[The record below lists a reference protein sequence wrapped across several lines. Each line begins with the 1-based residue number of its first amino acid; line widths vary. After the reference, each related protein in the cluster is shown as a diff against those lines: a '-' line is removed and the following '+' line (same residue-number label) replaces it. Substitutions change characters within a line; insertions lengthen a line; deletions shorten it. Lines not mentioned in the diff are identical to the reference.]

1 MKKPM
6 ILLIL
11 GVLVC
16 SGGTWLSGEQENK
29 LIPQDILKFYRDYNF
44 VCAFTT
50 PSERMRLVSCLEE
63 GILPDEL
70 DNQRYQEIFSCMK
83 RLIAQVLIIDPDMVL
98 PPGVGKDMQKVVF
111 RPELFEVPSY
121 RRIKDGAGIDVI
133 AYAMRPEMTAR
144 YISGYEDNQGDASK
158 LPTEAQILE
167 EAGSR
172 IEQRRETHSW
182 KYINGRWLKTFG
194 SYIFLKK

>member
-11 GVLVC
+11 GVLVWG
-16 SGGTWLSGEQENK
+16 GGTWLSGEQENK
-29 LIPQDILKFYRDYNF
+29 LIPQDILKFYQNYNF

-70 DNQRYQEIFSCMK
+70 DNQRFQEIFSRMK

-98 PPGVGKDMQKVVF
+98 PPGVGKDLQKVVF
-111 RPELFEVPSY
+111 RQELFEVHSY
-121 RRIKDGAGIDVI
+121 RRNKDGAGIDVI
-133 AYAMRPEMTAR
+133 AYAIKPEMAVR
-144 YISGYEDNQGDASK
+144 YISEYEDNQGNASK
-158 LPTEAQILE
+158 LPTDAQILD

-172 IEQRRETHSW
+172 IERRSETHSW

-194 SYIFLKK
+194 SYVFLKE